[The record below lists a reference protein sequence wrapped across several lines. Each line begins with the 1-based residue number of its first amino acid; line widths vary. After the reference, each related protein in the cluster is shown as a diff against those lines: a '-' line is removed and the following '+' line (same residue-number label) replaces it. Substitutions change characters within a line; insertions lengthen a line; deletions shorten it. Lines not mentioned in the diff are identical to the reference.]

1 MEAAQEPEPR
11 TGPGSAQVD
20 LSMSAISLLP
30 HCTTGIS
37 TPLAF
42 LGFGFTEILMVGFI
56 ALLVFGGNLPDVM
69 RQLGRTYG
77 KLRSSL
83 NELSAPVREEMRQ
96 IRETPPPRRS
106 TASHETTSED
116 PADIPPLEEE
126 TEDDEPRDRP
136 EDVPPITTSKPKEPE
151 LDEPPPV

>member
-1 MEAAQEPEPR
+1 
-11 TGPGSAQVD
+11 
-20 LSMSAISLLP
+20 MSAISLLP
-30 HCTTGIS
+30 HCATGAS

-106 TASHETTSED
+106 PASYETTSED

>member
-1 MEAAQEPEPR
+1 
-11 TGPGSAQVD
+11 
-20 LSMSAISLLP
+20 MSVISLFPVLGTP
-30 HCTTGIS
+30 A
-37 TPLAF
+37 PLAF

-77 KLRSSL
+77 KLRQSL
-83 NELSAPVREEMRQ
+83 HELSAPVREEIRQ
-96 IRETPPPRRS
+96 VRETPPPRR
-106 TASHETTSED
+106 TPASYETTSDD
-116 PADIPPLEEE
+116 PADIPPIEEE
-126 TEDDEPRDRP
+126 TDTDEVPEGEERDRP